1 MTIAIVLMRI
11 FDVIFLT
18 GAIGSLL
25 VVLRFIYELRTV
37 LHD

>member
-11 FDVIFLT
+11 FDIIFFT
-18 GAIGSLL
+18 GAIGALL